1 MLEVRALRPRP
12 FRGLAQLVER
22 RKSKKSVLFYLTLQK
37 IFCIILFQ
45 VKNLS

>member
-22 RKSKKSVLFYLTLQK
+22 RKSKKSVLFYLTFQK
-37 IFCIILFQ
+37 IFCKILFQ

>member
-22 RKSKKSVLFYLTLQK
+22 RYNRKSRLVLLPFSSVGRATD
-37 IFCIILFQ
+37 C
-45 VKNLS
+45 